1 MLAAIRQF
9 IKEQNMVT
17 ETQILRQFKIEL
29 SALEPMLA
37 ILEQRQEI
45 EKMTQDVCQKQ
56 CQDCE
61 SPNYYAWIGP

>member
-9 IKEQNMVT
+9 IQEQKIVT
-17 ETQILRQFKIEL
+17 ETQLLRQFNIEL
-29 SALEPMLA
+29 SVLEPMLA

-45 EKMTQDVCQKQ
+45 AKMKQDVCQKQ

-61 SPNYYAWIGP
+61 SPNYYNWIGS

>member
-1 MLAAIRQF
+1 MLAAIREF
-9 IKEQNMVT
+9 IQEQKIVT
-17 ETQILRQFKIEL
+17 ETQLLRQFNIEF

-45 EKMTQDVCQKQ
+45 AKMEQDVCQKQ

-61 SPNYYAWIGP
+61 SPHYYTWIQN